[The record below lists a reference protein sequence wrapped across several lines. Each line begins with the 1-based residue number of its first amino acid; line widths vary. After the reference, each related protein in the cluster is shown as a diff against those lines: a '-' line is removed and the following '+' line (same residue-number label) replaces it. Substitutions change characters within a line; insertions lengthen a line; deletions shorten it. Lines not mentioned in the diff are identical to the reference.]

1 MPLPQQPRDFAAE
14 RTAIDA
20 FVAGKTIPAL
30 FHDLAMQHP
39 DAPALRWRAPSGE
52 WATIT
57 WSGYHERVRDA
68 TLGLHALGFGRG
80 QFGLIMARNR
90 AEHLIAD
97 LAIVAA
103 GGAAVSLYNT
113 LASEQVAYI
122 ANHCGASV
130 AFVEDG
136 SFLGKF
142 LAIRDQLPHLR
153 HVVLMEGDPQSAGA
167 PDDGWVVSWDA
178 LLASGHDAAAADPTA
193 FGVSWRCVRPDDIV
207 ALIYTSGTTGDPK
220 GVTYTH
226 TNILWTLES
235 SSRLYDLSDGEQLVS
250 YLPLAHIAERFV
262 SHWGAIYH
270 ASETYLVPDPAQVLP
285 ALIAARP
292 QFFVGVPRV
301 WEKFQTGIQL
311 GIAAEADP
319 QRRALAERAIAVGRQ
334 AVALEQEGAPVPP
347 ELAAQREALAPVA
360 TALRAKIG
368 LDRCRIP
375 VTSTAPTPLD
385 VLYFFAAIGL
395 PIAEV
400 WGMSELTGPATGN
413 PTERV
418 KLGSVGIAYPG
429 VEVKLD
435 EDGEILV
442 RGGNV
447 MPGYYRDPARTT
459 EVLDVDGWMHSGDV
473 GTEDDDGYFR
483 VVDRKKELLITSGG
497 KNISPANIE
506 ALLKHH
512 PLIGQAFACGDGRNY
527 ITALLVL
534 DAETLPVWAKAHGI
548 APASTAELAAHPEVV
563 AEVVRAVHEANTH
576 LARVEQVK
584 RVTILPAEWTAE
596 SEELTPTLKLRR
608 RVILRKYAAAID
620 GMYAAE
626 PTGITIE
633 QPAQVPAS

>member
-1 MPLPQQPRDFAAE
+1 MPLSQPQRDVAAE
-14 RTAIDA
+14 RATIDA
-20 FVAGKTIPAL
+20 AVAGKTIPAL
-30 FHDLAMQHP
+30 FHDLAMQRP
-39 DAPALRWRAPSGE
+39 DAPALRWRTPGGE
-52 WATIT
+52 WATLT
-57 WSGYHERVRDA
+57 WGEYHQRVRDA
-68 TLGLHALGFGRG
+68 ALGLHTLGFGRG

-97 LAIVAA
+97 LAIVCA

-113 LASEQVAYI
+113 LAPEQVAYI
-122 ANHCGASV
+122 ANHCEATV

-136 SFLGKF
+136 AFLAKF

-153 HVVLMEGDPQSAGA
+153 HIVLIDGDPQAAGA
-167 PDDGWVVSWDA
+167 PDDGWVVAWDA

-193 FGVSWRCVRPDDIV
+193 FGVSWRQVRPDDLV

-226 TNILWTLES
+226 TNVMWELES
-235 SSRLYDLSDGEQLVS
+235 TDRIFTLGTGEQRVS
-250 YLPLAHIAERFV
+250 YLPLAHIAERII
-262 SHWGAIYH
+262 SDWGAMYY
-270 ASETYLVPDPAQVLP
+270 ASETYFVPDPAQLLP
-285 ALIAARP
+285 ALLAARP
-292 QFFVGVPRV
+292 TFFVGVPRV

-319 QRRALAERAIAVGRQ
+319 QRRALAEQAIAVGRQ
-334 AVALEQEGAPVPP
+334 VVALEQQGEPVPP
-347 ELAAQREALAPVA
+347 ELAAQREALAPVTA
-360 TALRAKIG
+360 ALRAKIG
-368 LDRCRIP
+368 LDRCQFA

-395 PIAEV
+395 PIVEV
-400 WGMSELTGPATGN
+400 WGMSELTGAVTGN
-413 PTERV
+413 PTERI
-418 KLGSVGIAYPG
+418 KLGSVGVAYPG
-429 VEVKLD
+429 VEVKLA
-435 EDGEILV
+435 EDDEILV
-442 RGGNV
+442 RGGIV
-447 MPGYYRDPARTT
+447 MSGYYRDPARTT
-459 EVLDVDGWMHSGDV
+459 EVLDGDGWMHTGDV
-473 GTEDDDGYFR
+473 GTVDDEGYFR
-483 VVDRKKELLITSGG
+483 VVDRKKELIITSGG

-534 DAETLPVWAKAHGI
+534 DAETLPVWARAHGI
-548 APASTAELAAHPEVV
+548 EPAPTAELAANPAVV

-576 LARVEQVK
+576 LSRAEQVK

-633 QPAQVPAS
+633 QPAQVSAS